1 MWIPYDIRASLKAE
15 SDPASVRISR
25 ADDSSRDFLVG
36 FFLRNPVT
44 QAWELDLVASAAG
57 QELATAST
65 PAGMRISFHGN
76 DSGKLSEVIYRLPAT
91 SAQDALNRAYGDF
104 QPRMLRYLTEI
115 GRGMA
120 IAGWRIADTAHSARW
135 RCTPFRPSAMHLDFD
150 ALAPVARDLVP
161 FVELFQRARNAPDA
175 ASRLMAAFAV
185 LSAAQNGHPAL
196 EGANAGAFRITQE
209 MLVHA
214 GAMEFSDAFLGLA
227 LVDFIAAITPEHA
240 RLTSAEGLLAA
251 VSDDLRAQQK
261 LAQIANLT
269 DLIAHRLILSEM
281 RMRATALAAD
291 LPNVRADGEALYA
304 LGEQTC

>member
-15 SDPASVRISR
+15 SDPATVRISR
-25 ADDSSRDFLVG
+25 ADDSVRDFLVG

-44 QAWELDLVASAAG
+44 QAWELDLVASPAG
-57 QELATAST
+57 QDLADASA
-65 PAGMRISFHGN
+65 PQGMRISFHGN
-76 DSGKLSEVIYRLPAT
+76 DAGKLSEVIYRVPAT
-91 SAQDALNRAYGDF
+91 SAQDALHKAYADF
-104 QPRMLRYLTEI
+104 QPRMLRWLAEI

-150 ALAPVARDLVP
+150 TLAPIARDLVP

-175 ASRLMAAFAV
+175 ASRLLAGFAV
-185 LSAAQNGHPAL
+185 LHAAMTGHAAL
-196 EGANAGAFRITQE
+196 TGSKAADFRVTQE

-214 GAMEFSDAFLGLA
+214 GAMDFSARFLGQSLGD
-227 LVDFIAAITPEHA
+227 LIAALQPYHTRQTTPE
-240 RLTSAEGLLAA
+240 GMLAA
-251 VSDDLRAQQK
+251 LSDDLSAQQE

-269 DLIAHRLILSEM
+269 DLIAHRLILSEL
-281 RMRATALAAD
+281 RMRATALATE
-291 LPNVRADGEALYA
+291 LPNRRADGEALYA